1 MKLRGGAAFDWL
13 RVAYCTVVNPS
24 FVRLLG
30 AVTNSLPEEVVDPL

>member
-1 MKLRGGAAFDWL
+1 MKLRRGAVFDWL

-24 FVRLLG
+24 FVRLLS